1 MALRIMD
8 SGRGMETGKRY
19 FIGDY
24 LIAGGF
30 VIVGLAEA
38 AHLSAVFLGRTF
50 SDCAVIW
57 LALQAALLVAAV
69 GHGIV
74 RKCRREAAGKTS
86 KRFLMK
92 FGLAEWIL
100 CSALV
105 CIIASQLVFILASGG
120 GYRQGDMTVETVN
133 SFLETNEVYS
143 VNPLTG
149 RPYTGGMPFRV
160 KILCLP
166 TLYGSICSITGLA
179 PQLVVWKLVPVMT
192 LLGCYLAYGILAYSL
207 FPDNGKKRSCFLV
220 AVSLLL
226 WAENYMLCMDGFGVL
241 SCGFRG
247 VVIRNAVLLPWLFS
261 LLIRKRWMAALLCI
275 LAEACMVWT
284 LYGLGV
290 CAAVT
295 VGMAAAGF
303 AVQLYASGKEAA

>member
-1 MALRIMD
+1 MK
-8 SGRGMETGKRY
+8 SGKRY

-24 LIAGGF
+24 LVAGGLA
-30 VIVGLAEA
+30 IVGLAEA
-38 AHLSAVFLGRTF
+38 AHLSAVFLGRSF

-74 RKCRREAAGKTS
+74 RKCRSGVSGKIG
-86 KRFLMK
+86 KRFLAK
-92 FGLAEWIL
+92 FGLTDWIL
-100 CSALV
+100 CVALV
-105 CIIASQLVFILASGG
+105 CVIASQLVYILAAGD

-133 SFLETNEVYS
+133 SFLETDEVYS

-149 RPYTGGMPFRV
+149 RSFTGGMPLRL

-166 TLYGSICSITGLA
+166 TLYGSICSITGLT
-179 PQLVVWKLVPVMT
+179 PQFVVWKLAPVVT
-192 LLGCYLAYGILAYSL
+192 LLGCYLAYGILACSL
-207 FPDNGKKRSCFLV
+207 FPDNGKKRGCFLV

-226 WAENYMLCMDGFGVL
+226 WAENYMFCMDGFGVL

-261 LLIRKRWMAALLCI
+261 LLIRKRWIAALLCI
-275 LAEACMVWT
+275 FAEACMVWT
-284 LYGLGV
+284 LYGLGI

-303 AVQLYASGKEAA
+303 VVKVYTARKEAA

>member
-1 MALRIMD
+1 ME
-8 SGRGMETGKRY
+8 SGKKY
-19 FIGDY
+19 FVGDY
-24 LIAGGF
+24 LLAGGF

-50 SDCAVIW
+50 SDCTVIW

-74 RKCRREAAGKTS
+74 MRCRGGAMEKTG
-86 KRFLMK
+86 KRFWAK
-92 FGLAEWIL
+92 FGLADWVLCIL
-100 CSALV
+100 LV
-105 CIIASQLVFILASGG
+105 CVITSQLAFIFAVDG

-143 VNPLTG
+143 VNPMTG
-149 RPYTGGMPFRV
+149 RPYTGGIPLRL

-166 TLYGSICSITGLA
+166 ALYGSICRITGLS
-179 PQLVVWKLVPVMT
+179 PQIVVWKLVPVLT
-192 LLGCYLAYGILAYSL
+192 LFGCYLAYSVLARSL
-207 FPDNGKKRSCFLV
+207 FPDNGKKRVCFLTAV
-220 AVSLLL
+220 ALLL
-226 WAENYMLCMDGFGVL
+226 WAENYMFCMDGFGVL

-261 LLIRKRWMAALLCI
+261 LLIRKKRIAALLCI
-275 LAEACMVWT
+275 FAEACLVWT

-303 AVQLYASGKEAA
+303 AVKMYTSGREAA

>member
-1 MALRIMD
+1 
-8 SGRGMETGKRY
+8 METGKRY

-30 VIVGLAEA
+30 AIVGLSEA
-38 AHLSAVFLGRTF
+38 AHLSAVFLGRSF
-50 SDCAVIW
+50 SDCTVIW

-69 GHGIV
+69 GHGIIK
-74 RKCRREAAGKTS
+74 KCRSEAMWKNN
-86 KRFLMK
+86 KRFWAK
-92 FGLAEWIL
+92 FGLADWIL
-100 CSALV
+100 CIVLV
-105 CIIASQLVFILASGG
+105 CIIASQLFFILAAGV

-143 VNPLTG
+143 VNPMTG
-149 RPYTGGMPFRV
+149 RPYTGGLPLRL

-166 TLYGSICSITGLA
+166 TLYGSICRITGMS
-179 PQLVVWKLVPVMT
+179 PQLVVWRLAPSLT
-192 LLGCYLAYGILAYSL
+192 LLGCYVAYGLLAHSL
-207 FPDNGKKRSCFLV
+207 FPDNGKKRGCFLV
-220 AVSLLL
+220 AVGLIL
-226 WAENYMLCMDGFGVL
+226 WAENYMFCMDGFGVL

-261 LLIRKRWMAALLCI
+261 LLIRKRWFGALMCV

-290 CAAVT
+290 CAAAT

-303 AVQLYASGKEAA
+303 AVKVYSSRKEAA

>member
-1 MALRIMD
+1 
-8 SGRGMETGKRY
+8 METGKRY

-30 VIVGLAEA
+30 CIVGLAEA
-38 AHLSAVFLGRTF
+38 AHLSAVFLGHSF
-50 SDCAVIW
+50 SDCVMIW

-74 RKCRREAAGKTS
+74 RKCRSEAVGKS
-86 KRFLMK
+86 GKRFWAK
-92 FGLAEWIL
+92 FGLADWIL
-100 CSALV
+100 CIVLV
-105 CIIASQLVFILASGG
+105 CVFASQLAFILAAGD

-133 SFLETNEVYS
+133 SFLETDEVYS

-149 RPYTGGMPFRV
+149 RPYTGGMPLRL

-166 TLYGSICSITGLA
+166 ALYGSICSITGLS
-179 PQLVVWKLVPVMT
+179 PQFVVWKLIPVAT
-192 LLGCYLAYGILAYSL
+192 LFGCYIAYGILAQSL
-207 FPDNGKKRSCFLV
+207 FPDNGKKRGCFLV
-220 AVSLLL
+220 AVSALL
-226 WAENYMLCMDGFGVL
+226 WAENYMFCMDGFGVL

-261 LLIRKRWMAALLCI
+261 LLIRKRWFAALLCI
-275 LAEACMVWT
+275 FAEACMVWT

-290 CAAVT
+290 CAVVT
-295 VGMAAAGF
+295 VGMAVAGL
-303 AVQLYASGKEAA
+303 AVKAYTSGREAA

>member
-1 MALRIMD
+1 
-8 SGRGMETGKRY
+8 METGKKY

-24 LIAGGF
+24 LLAGGF

-38 AHLSAVFLGRTF
+38 AHLSAVFLGRSF
-50 SDCAVIW
+50 SDCTMIW
-57 LALQAALLVAAV
+57 IALQAALLIAAV

-74 RKCRREAAGKTS
+74 RKCRSETSGKTS
-86 KRFLMK
+86 KRFWAK
-92 FGLAEWIL
+92 FGLADWIL
-100 CSALV
+100 CIMIACV
-105 CIIASQLVFILASGG
+105 IASQLTFILAADG

-149 RPYTGGMPFRV
+149 EAYTGGIPLRL

-166 TLYGSICSITGLA
+166 ALYGNICGITGLP
-179 PQLVVWKLVPVMT
+179 PQFVVWKLAPLLT
-192 LLGCYLAYGILAYSL
+192 LLGCYLAYGVLAHSL
-207 FPDNGKKRSCFLV
+207 FPNNGKKRGCFLV
-220 AVSLLL
+220 AVALLL
-226 WAENYMLCMDGFGVL
+226 WAENYMFCMDGFGVL

-261 LLIRKRWMAALLCI
+261 LLIRKRRLAALMCI
-275 LAEACMVWT
+275 FAEACMVWT

-295 VGMAAAGF
+295 VGMTAAGF
-303 AVQLYASGKEAA
+303 VVKIYTSGREAA

>member
-1 MALRIMD
+1 MD
-8 SGRGMETGKRY
+8 SRRSMKNGKRY

-24 LIAGGF
+24 LIAGGLA
-30 VIVGLAEA
+30 IVGLGEA
-38 AHLSAVFLGRTF
+38 AHLSAVFLRRSF

-74 RKCRREAAGKTS
+74 RKCRSGVAGKTG
-86 KRFLMK
+86 KRFLAK
-92 FGLAEWIL
+92 FGLADWIL
-100 CSALV
+100 CVTLV
-105 CIIASQLVFILASGG
+105 CVIASQLVYILAAGD

-133 SFLETNEVYS
+133 SFLETDEVYS

-149 RPYTGGMPFRV
+149 MPFTGGMPLRL

-166 TLYGSICSITGLA
+166 TLYGSICSITGL
-179 PQLVVWKLVPVMT
+179 PVQFVVWKLAPVVT
-192 LLGCYLAYGILAYSL
+192 LLGCYLAYGVLSCSL
-207 FPDNGKKRSCFLV
+207 FPDNGKKRGCFLA

-226 WAENYMLCMDGFGVL
+226 WAENYMFCMDGFGVL

-261 LLIRKRWMAALLCI
+261 LLIRKRWIAALLCVF
-275 LAEACMVWT
+275 AEACMVWT
-284 LYGLGV
+284 LYGLGI

-303 AVQLYASGKEAA
+303 VVKVYIARKEAA

>member
-1 MALRIMD
+1 
-8 SGRGMETGKRY
+8 METGKRY
-19 FIGDY
+19 FLGDY

-30 VIVGLAEA
+30 FIVGLAEA
-38 AHLSAVFLGRTF
+38 AHMSAVFLGRSF

-57 LALQAALLVAAV
+57 LALQAVLAIAAV

-74 RKCRREAAGKTS
+74 RKCRSETVRETGRRSWT
-86 KRFLMK
+86 K
-92 FGLAEWIL
+92 FGWADGIL
-100 CSALV
+100 CIVFV
-105 CIIASQLVFILASGG
+105 CVVVSQLVFILTADG

-143 VNPLTG
+143 VNPMTG
-149 RPYTGGMPFRV
+149 RPYTGGIPLRL

-166 TLYGSICSITGLA
+166 ALYGNICNITGLT
-179 PQLVVWKLVPVMT
+179 PQFVVWKLAPVLT
-192 LLGCYLAYGILAYSL
+192 LLGCYLAYGILAQSL

-220 AVSLLL
+220 VVALLL
-226 WAENYMLCMDGFGVL
+226 WAENYMFCMDGFGVL

-261 LLIRKRWMAALLCI
+261 LLIRKKRIAALLCVF
-275 LAEACMVWT
+275 AEACMVWT

-295 VGMAAAGF
+295 VGMAAAEF
-303 AVQLYASGKEAA
+303 AVKIFKSGKEAA

>member
-1 MALRIMD
+1 
-8 SGRGMETGKRY
+8 METGKKY
-19 FIGDY
+19 FVGDY

-38 AHLSAVFLGRTF
+38 AHLSAVFLGRSF
-50 SDCAVIW
+50 SDCTVIW
-57 LALQAALLVAAV
+57 LALQVVLLIAAV

-74 RKCRREAAGKTS
+74 RKCRSEAVGKTR
-86 KRFLMK
+86 KPFWAK
-92 FGLAEWIL
+92 FGLADGIL
-100 CSALV
+100 FIAFV
-105 CIIASQLVFILASGG
+105 CIIASQLGFILAAGG

-143 VNPLTG
+143 VNPMTG
-149 RPYTGGMPFRV
+149 RPYTGGMPLRL

-166 TLYGSICSITGLA
+166 TLYGSICSVTGLSSRF
-179 PQLVVWKLVPVMT
+179 VVWKLMPALT
-192 LLGCYLAYGILAYSL
+192 LLGCYLAYGILAHSL
-207 FPDNGKKRSCFLV
+207 FPDNGKKRGCFLV
-220 AVSLLL
+220 AVALLL
-226 WAENYMLCMDGFGVL
+226 WVENYMFCMDGFGVL

-261 LLIRKRWMAALLCI
+261 LLIRKRRLAALLCI
-275 LAEACMVWT
+275 FAEACMVWT

-295 VGMAAAGF
+295 VGMAAAGL
-303 AVQLYASGKEAA
+303 VVKMYASGKEAA

>member
-1 MALRIMD
+1 ME
-8 SGRGMETGKRY
+8 SGKKY
-19 FIGDY
+19 FVGDY
-24 LIAGGF
+24 LLAGGF

-50 SDCAVIW
+50 SDCTVIW

-74 RKCRREAAGKTS
+74 RRCRGGVAEKTS
-86 KRFLMK
+86 KRFWAK
-92 FGLAEWIL
+92 FRLADWVLCIL
-100 CSALV
+100 LV
-105 CIIASQLVFILASGG
+105 CVIASQLAFIFAVDG

-143 VNPLTG
+143 VNPMTG
-149 RPYTGGMPFRV
+149 RPYTGGIPLRL

-166 TLYGSICSITGLA
+166 ALYGSICRITGLSS
-179 PQLVVWKLVPVMT
+179 QIVVWKLAPLLT
-192 LLGCYLAYGILAYSL
+192 LFSCYLAYSVLARSL
-207 FPDNGKKRSCFLV
+207 FPDNGKKRVCFLTAV
-220 AVSLLL
+220 ALLL
-226 WAENYMLCMDGFGVL
+226 WAENYMFCMDGFGVL

-261 LLIRKRWMAALLCI
+261 LLIRKKWIAALLCI
-275 LAEACMVWT
+275 FAEACMVWT

-303 AVQLYASGKEAA
+303 AVKVYTSGKEAA